1 MKRLFQAH
9 SRFFELARTGYR
21 LPAFLPNKAISIFDY
36 VYPLFALVL
45 SILFLIISQVL
56 GTIVSALLFS
66 PLASSDISTWSEDNM
81 NGFMPETAIELT
93 VLLIT
98 TFGPLF
104 FIIAAWLFLFEKRAF
119 WTIGLERKQALY
131 HYLRGLLVGVL
142 MLASAVG
149 ISAILGY
156 IAFEEGNPQT
166 QGFTALGGVSILFL
180 GWMVQGAAEEL
191 LTRGWLLQ
199 VIGSRYHPVVG
210 VLLSSLLFALLHG
223 LNPNVSVI
231 GLLNIFLFGIF
242 AALYT
247 LYEGGLWGIFS
258 IHSAWNWAQ
267 GNLFGFEVSG
277 LEKVGNTAINLME
290 VGPDVITGGPF
301 GPEGGLAATIVLLI
315 SCGLVL
321 LASQR
326 QKITLRM
333 ERSYE

>member
-1 MKRLFQAH
+1 MKRLFQSH
-9 SRFFELARTGYR
+9 HYFFELARTGYR
-21 LPAFLPNKAISIFDY
+21 LPAFLPNKAITIFDY
-36 VYPLFALVL
+36 IYPILALLL
-45 SILFLIISQVL
+45 SISFLIVSQVMGTIFTALWFSPFASSEGGNL
-56 GTIVSALLFS
+56 GTFR
-66 PLASSDISTWSEDNM
+66 
-81 NGFMPETAIELT
+81 PETAVELM

-104 FIIAAWLFLFEKRAF
+104 FIIAIWLYLFEKRRF

-131 HYLRGLLVGVL
+131 YYLRGLLVGVL

-149 ISAILGY
+149 ISAALGY
-156 IAFEEGNPQT
+156 IAFEEGDPQT
-166 QGFTALGGVSILFL
+166 QGIAALGGVLIIFF

-199 VIGSRYHPVVG
+199 IIGSRYHPVIG
-210 VLLSSLLFALLHG
+210 IFLSSLLFALLHG
-223 LNPNVSVI
+223 LNPNVSAI

-277 LEKVGNTAINLME
+277 LEEVGNTAINLME
-290 VGPDVITGGPF
+290 VGPDIITGGPF
-301 GPEGGLAATIVLLI
+301 GPEGGIAATIVLLT
-315 SCGLVL
+315 SSVLVL
-321 LASQR
+321 IASQR
-326 QKITLRM
+326 QKTSLHTQNN
-333 ERSYE
+333 